1 MQTISGSR
9 AKSRCRCLRRSPFLV
24 TISLRVDEA
33 VPADEEVGMSI
44 EKFFAIITCIKE
56 AKSIASALSLPPDSI
71 PDTQKLQLLGLLD
84 RAQQLIVSL
93 RADYIDS
100 TYFKPLSDE
109 MNLASAGRAEPAE
122 GNAEAPA
129 SQTGAMVYPLE
140 ERRRAREDR
149 RKVQMVIQHDRR
161 RGASDRRS

>member
-1 MQTISGSR
+1 
-9 AKSRCRCLRRSPFLV
+9 LRRGPFLV
-24 TISLRVDEA
+24 TIEPWVEKAVPVDE
-33 VPADEEVGMSI
+33 ELGMSI
-44 EKFFAIITCIKE
+44 EKFFAVIMCIKE

-71 PDTQKLQLLGLLD
+71 PDTQKLELLGLLD

-100 TYFKPLSDE
+100 TYFKPLGDE

-122 GNAEAPA
+122 SATKEPAP
-129 SQTGAMVYPLE
+129 QTGAMVYPLE

-149 RKVQMVIQHDRR
+149 RKVQMVIQYDRRSGISDRR
-161 RGASDRRS
+161 R

>member
-1 MQTISGSR
+1 
-9 AKSRCRCLRRSPFLV
+9 
-24 TISLRVDEA
+24 
-33 VPADEEVGMSI
+33 MSI

-100 TYFKPLSDE
+100 TYFKSLSDE
-109 MNLASAGRAEPAE
+109 MNLVPAGRAEPAE
-122 GNAEAPA
+122 GPAEAPA
-129 SQTGAMVYPLE
+129 PQTGAMVYPLE
-140 ERRRAREDR
+140 DRRRAREDR
-149 RKVQMVIQHDRR
+149 RKVQMAIPYERRSRESDRR
-161 RGASDRRS
+161 R

>member
-1 MQTISGSR
+1 
-9 AKSRCRCLRRSPFLV
+9 
-24 TISLRVDEA
+24 
-33 VPADEEVGMSI
+33 MSI
-44 EKFFAIITCIKE
+44 EKFFAIITCVKE

-109 MNLASAGRAEPAE
+109 MNLASAGRAELAE
-122 GNAEAPA
+122 GPAKAPA
-129 SQTGAMVYPLE
+129 PQTGAMVYPLE
-140 ERRRAREDR
+140 DRRRTREDR
-149 RKVQMVIQHDRR
+149 RKVQMVIQYDRR
-161 RGASDRRS
+161 RGSSDRRR

>member
-1 MQTISGSR
+1 
-9 AKSRCRCLRRSPFLV
+9 
-24 TISLRVDEA
+24 
-33 VPADEEVGMSI
+33 MSI
-44 EKFFAIITCIKE
+44 EKFFAIITCVKE

-122 GNAEAPA
+122 GPAKSPAP
-129 SQTGAMVYPLE
+129 QTGAMVYPLE
-140 ERRRAREDR
+140 DRRRTREDR
-149 RKVQMVIQHDRR
+149 RKVQMVIQYDRR
-161 RGASDRRS
+161 RGSSDRRR

>member
-1 MQTISGSR
+1 
-9 AKSRCRCLRRSPFLV
+9 
-24 TISLRVDEA
+24 
-33 VPADEEVGMSI
+33 MSI
-44 EKFFAIITCIKE
+44 EKFFAIITCVKE

-122 GNAEAPA
+122 EPAKAPA
-129 SQTGAMVYPLE
+129 PQTGAMVYPLE
-140 ERRRAREDR
+140 DRRRTREDR
-149 RKVQMVIQHDRR
+149 RKVQMVIQYDRR
-161 RGASDRRS
+161 RGSSDRRR